1 MMALSSWI
9 GYVQE
14 RWCVLLFLVDEP
26 ANSYCNVT
34 GKREFGLSDKDIAS
48 LPWQGFVGSRKTV
61 YSVTDLA
68 ALAKRK
74 YEKTFIPY
82 PKLGFPEKM
91 MQFIGMTK
99 TTEKLTGLQGR
110 EDQAFLTTRRY

>member
-1 MMALSSWI
+1 MVCPNSL
-9 GYVQE
+9 YDE
-14 RWCVLLFLVDEP
+14 RV
-26 ANSYCNVT
+26 NSYCNVT

-48 LPWQGFVGSRKTV
+48 LPWQGFAASRKTV

-74 YEKTFIPY
+74 YEKTAIPY
-82 PKLGFPEKM
+82 PKLGYPETM
-91 MQFIGMTK
+91 MKLIGMTK

-110 EDQAFLTTRRY
+110 EDQAFLTRRY